1 MNAKKLPVILAYAE
15 KPRATFDRAKLARWA
30 AGWLALALYVGAWWY
45 VWNPFTWFISGLMGF
60 ATLATWLQ
68 ERNSGNPENLPLALF
83 TVWAL
88 LPFQLAV
95 IFWLLEVM
103 Q

>member
-1 MNAKKLPVILAYAE
+1 MNAKHPSILAYAE

-30 AGWLALALYVGAWWY
+30 AGWLAL
-45 VWNPFTWFISGLMGF
+45 
-60 ATLATWLQ
+60 
-68 ERNSGNPENLPLALF
+68 F
-83 TVWAL
+83 TVWAF